1 MKAPSGSVK
10 PTLRSALLGLARFK
24 TGTGSYPARGRDW
37 RRKPPVGSREAS
49 LGFHSVPQ
57 PRPDKTSVVG
67 IAIGITRATGT
78 AMSTRMEQ
86 RKTKAKT
93 KRQGRLQ

>member
-10 PTLRSALLGLARFK
+10 PTLRSALLGLARFE
-24 TGTGSYPARGRDW
+24 TGSRMEIGEGS
-37 RRKPPVGSREAS
+37 RRVGSREAS

-67 IAIGITRATGT
+67 IAIGITR
-78 AMSTRMEQ
+78 
-86 RKTKAKT
+86 
-93 KRQGRLQ
+93 